1 MDLGELKDVYVT
13 LENGKRVLALSFL
26 QGAYGMSDFGA
37 FITET
42 VANNQVFQGNVFTS
56 RRILDIPAAGAEIVF
71 DPRPSILKNKL
82 IIVLPPSF
90 QAVGG
95 NELDITLFVASEYN
109 GGTAQKISNRD
120 QLSDHINDSVLFFN
134 PTITSPGVE
143 SGIQWFLPSQSQGNV
158 SSVGQASGDL
168 PFRINPEWVQ
178 RLKVDNLDSETQRLS
193 YNFSWFEI
201 ELGE

>member
-1 MDLGELKDVYVT
+1 MDLGALKDVYVT
-13 LENGKRVLALSFL
+13 LDSGKRVLALSFL

-42 VANNQVFQGNVFTS
+42 IANNQVFQGNVFTS
-56 RRILDIPAAGAEIVF
+56 RRILDIPAVGAEIVF
-71 DPRPSILKNKL
+71 DPTPSIVNDKL

-95 NELDITLFVASEYN
+95 NEIDITLFVASEYT
-109 GGTAQKISNRD
+109 GGTSQEISNRD
-120 QLSDHINDSVLFFN
+120 QLSSHVNDSVLLFN
-134 PTITSPGVE
+134 PTITTPGVE

-158 SSVGQASGDL
+158 SSAGFASGDL

-178 RLKVDNLDSETQRLS
+178 RLKIDNLDTASQRLS
-193 YNFSWFEI
+193 YNFSWVEI
-201 ELGE
+201 EVVQ